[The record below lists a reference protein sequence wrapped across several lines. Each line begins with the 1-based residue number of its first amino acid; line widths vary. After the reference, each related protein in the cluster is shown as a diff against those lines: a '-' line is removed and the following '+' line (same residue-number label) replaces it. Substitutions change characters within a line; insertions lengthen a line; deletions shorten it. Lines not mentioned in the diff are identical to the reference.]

1 MVLELKARHHLAVN
15 IKGGLKSSFFCAI
28 IYENIISMDKDKLKL
43 IIRNLEMLVD
53 QLKTEVYSDVN
64 LYAYDD
70 IDPVELGYDS
80 EYEGP

>member
-1 MVLELKARHHLAVN
+1 
-15 IKGGLKSSFFCAI
+15 
-28 IYENIISMDKDKLKL
+28 MDKDKLKL